1 MTRQRELELSE
12 TVRAACP
19 LIAKAMPY
27 MGHAT
32 IRNRGTAGGSLSHA
46 DPSAELPGV
55 ALALGA
61 EMIAG
66 GPNGRRT
73 VPATEFFFAELTTAL
88 EPDEMLC
95 EIRFPEAP
103 AGSRAAFAEVGSH
116 FGGLALVGVA
126 AQIDL
131 DSAGRC
137 TKAALAATGAGERPT
152 RLSSTEAVLTGE
164 VLEKQSIAE
173 AAEAAAGDV
182 EPLEDLHATAHWR
195 RRAAVAMAARVL
207 HEIADEAGNAMTAR
221 REGPRY
227 GQWPRVRAQR
237 GTPNAAGRFS
247 APRMRPNGDARGLCA
262 RGLRCVHH
270 RVGRRSRSEAA
281 SPSPFRPRERRSR
294 PSKAWRTGRVADRLA
309 AGLPREPRAPM
320 RLLHARFPHVADG
333 ISPGNTEP
341 G

>member
-1 MTRQRELELSE
+1 MKPAPFEYFAPETAEEALALMAEHGVEARPLAGGQSLVPLINMRMAQPSVLIDLNRCPELAYLREEDGMLVSGPMTRQRELELSE

-19 LIAKAMPY
+19 LIAKAMPH

-103 AGSRAAFAEVGSH
+103 GGSRAAFAEIGSH

-195 RRAAVAMAARVL
+195 RRAAVAMAARAL
-207 HEIADEAGNAMTAR
+207 HEIADEAGTR
-221 REGPRY
+221 
-227 GQWPRVRAQR
+227 
-237 GTPNAAGRFS
+237 
-247 APRMRPNGDARGLCA
+247 
-262 RGLRCVHH
+262 
-270 RVGRRSRSEAA
+270 
-281 SPSPFRPRERRSR
+281 
-294 PSKAWRTGRVADRLA
+294 
-309 AGLPREPRAPM
+309 
-320 RLLHARFPHVADG
+320 
-333 ISPGNTEP
+333 
-341 G
+341 

>member
-1 MTRQRELELSE
+1 MKPAPFEYFAPETAEEALALMAEHGVEARPLAGGQSLVPLINMRMAQPSVLIDLNRCPELAYLRGEDGMLVSGPMTRQRELELSE

-46 DPSAELPGV
+46 APSADLPGV

-207 HEIADEAGNAMTAR
+207 HEIADEAGTR
-221 REGPRY
+221 
-227 GQWPRVRAQR
+227 
-237 GTPNAAGRFS
+237 
-247 APRMRPNGDARGLCA
+247 
-262 RGLRCVHH
+262 
-270 RVGRRSRSEAA
+270 
-281 SPSPFRPRERRSR
+281 
-294 PSKAWRTGRVADRLA
+294 
-309 AGLPREPRAPM
+309 
-320 RLLHARFPHVADG
+320 
-333 ISPGNTEP
+333 
-341 G
+341 

>member
-1 MTRQRELELSE
+1 MKPAPFEYFAPETAEEALALMAEHGVEARPLAGGQSLVPLINMRMAQPSVLIDLNRCPELAYLRGEDGMLVSGPMTRQRELELSE

-207 HEIADEAGNAMTAR
+207 HEIADEAGTR
-221 REGPRY
+221 
-227 GQWPRVRAQR
+227 
-237 GTPNAAGRFS
+237 
-247 APRMRPNGDARGLCA
+247 
-262 RGLRCVHH
+262 
-270 RVGRRSRSEAA
+270 
-281 SPSPFRPRERRSR
+281 
-294 PSKAWRTGRVADRLA
+294 
-309 AGLPREPRAPM
+309 
-320 RLLHARFPHVADG
+320 
-333 ISPGNTEP
+333 
-341 G
+341 

>member
-1 MTRQRELELSE
+1 MKPAPFEYFAPETAEEALALMAEHGVEARPLAGGQSLVPLINMRMAQPSVLIDLNRCPELAYLREEDGMLVSGPMTRQRELELSE

-19 LIAKAMPY
+19 LIAKAMPH

-103 AGSRAAFAEVGSH
+103 AGSRAAFAEIGSH

-195 RRAAVAMAARVL
+195 RRAAVAMAARAL
-207 HEIADEAGNAMTAR
+207 HEIADEAGTR
-221 REGPRY
+221 
-227 GQWPRVRAQR
+227 
-237 GTPNAAGRFS
+237 
-247 APRMRPNGDARGLCA
+247 
-262 RGLRCVHH
+262 
-270 RVGRRSRSEAA
+270 
-281 SPSPFRPRERRSR
+281 
-294 PSKAWRTGRVADRLA
+294 
-309 AGLPREPRAPM
+309 
-320 RLLHARFPHVADG
+320 
-333 ISPGNTEP
+333 
-341 G
+341 

>member
-1 MTRQRELELSE
+1 MKPAPFEYFAPETAEEALALMAEHGVEARPLAGGQSLVPLINMRMAQPSVLIDLNRCPELAYLREEDGMLVSGPMTRQRELELSE

-19 LIAKAMPY
+19 LIAKAMPH

-195 RRAAVAMAARVL
+195 RRAAVAMAARAL
-207 HEIADEAGNAMTAR
+207 HEIADEAG
-221 REGPRY
+221 
-227 GQWPRVRAQR
+227 
-237 GTPNAAGRFS
+237 
-247 APRMRPNGDARGLCA
+247 MR
-262 RGLRCVHH
+262 
-270 RVGRRSRSEAA
+270 
-281 SPSPFRPRERRSR
+281 
-294 PSKAWRTGRVADRLA
+294 
-309 AGLPREPRAPM
+309 
-320 RLLHARFPHVADG
+320 
-333 ISPGNTEP
+333 
-341 G
+341 

>member
-1 MTRQRELELSE
+1 MKPAPFEYFAPETVEEALALIAEHGVEARPLAGGQSLVPLINMRMAQPSVLIDLNRCPELAYLREEDGMLVSGPMTRQRELELSE

-19 LIAKAMPY
+19 LIAKAMPH

-55 ALALGA
+55 ALALDA
-61 EMIAG
+61 EMIAA

-73 VPATEFFFAELTTAL
+73 VPATEFFLAELTTAL

-95 EIRFPEAP
+95 EIRFPQAP
-103 AGSRAAFAEVGSH
+103 AGSRAAFAEVGGH

-164 VLEKQSIAE
+164 VLEERSVAE

-182 EPLEDLHATAHWR
+182 EPLQDLHATAHWR
-195 RRAAVAMAARVL
+195 RRAVVAMAARAL
-207 HEIADEAGNAMTAR
+207 HEIAGGVE
-221 REGPRY
+221 
-227 GQWPRVRAQR
+227 
-237 GTPNAAGRFS
+237 
-247 APRMRPNGDARGLCA
+247 MR
-262 RGLRCVHH
+262 
-270 RVGRRSRSEAA
+270 
-281 SPSPFRPRERRSR
+281 
-294 PSKAWRTGRVADRLA
+294 
-309 AGLPREPRAPM
+309 
-320 RLLHARFPHVADG
+320 
-333 ISPGNTEP
+333 
-341 G
+341 

>member
-1 MTRQRELELSE
+1 MKPAPFEYFAPETAEEALALMAEHGVEARPLAGGQSLVPLINMRMAQPSVLIDLNRCPELAYLREEDGMLVSGPMTRQRELELSE

-19 LIAKAMPY
+19 LIAKAMPH

-88 EPDEMLC
+88 KPDEMLC

-195 RRAAVAMAARVL
+195 RRAAVAMAARAL
-207 HEIADEAGNAMTAR
+207 HEIADEAGTR
-221 REGPRY
+221 
-227 GQWPRVRAQR
+227 
-237 GTPNAAGRFS
+237 
-247 APRMRPNGDARGLCA
+247 
-262 RGLRCVHH
+262 
-270 RVGRRSRSEAA
+270 
-281 SPSPFRPRERRSR
+281 
-294 PSKAWRTGRVADRLA
+294 
-309 AGLPREPRAPM
+309 
-320 RLLHARFPHVADG
+320 
-333 ISPGNTEP
+333 
-341 G
+341 

>member
-1 MTRQRELELSE
+1 MKPAPFEYFAPETAEEALALMAEHGVEARPLAGGQSLVPLINMRMAQPSVLIDLNRCPELAYLREEDGMLVSGPMTRQRELELSE

-19 LIAKAMPY
+19 LIAKAMPH

-55 ALALGA
+55 ALALDA

-195 RRAAVAMAARVL
+195 RRAAVAMAAWAL
-207 HEIADEAGNAMTAR
+207 HEIADEAGTR
-221 REGPRY
+221 
-227 GQWPRVRAQR
+227 
-237 GTPNAAGRFS
+237 
-247 APRMRPNGDARGLCA
+247 
-262 RGLRCVHH
+262 
-270 RVGRRSRSEAA
+270 
-281 SPSPFRPRERRSR
+281 
-294 PSKAWRTGRVADRLA
+294 
-309 AGLPREPRAPM
+309 
-320 RLLHARFPHVADG
+320 
-333 ISPGNTEP
+333 
-341 G
+341 

>member
-1 MTRQRELELSE
+1 MKPAPFEYFAPETAEEALALMAEHGVEARPLAGGQSLVPLINMRMAQPSVLIDLNRCPELAYLREEDGMLVSGPMTRQRELELSE

-19 LIAKAMPY
+19 LIAKAMPH

-195 RRAAVAMAARVL
+195 RRAAVAMAARAL
-207 HEIADEAGNAMTAR
+207 HEIADETG
-221 REGPRY
+221 
-227 GQWPRVRAQR
+227 
-237 GTPNAAGRFS
+237 
-247 APRMRPNGDARGLCA
+247 MR
-262 RGLRCVHH
+262 
-270 RVGRRSRSEAA
+270 
-281 SPSPFRPRERRSR
+281 
-294 PSKAWRTGRVADRLA
+294 
-309 AGLPREPRAPM
+309 
-320 RLLHARFPHVADG
+320 
-333 ISPGNTEP
+333 
-341 G
+341 

>member
-1 MTRQRELELSE
+1 MKPAPFEYFAPETAEEAVALMAEHGVEARPLAGGQSLVPLINMRMAQPSVLIDLNRCPELAYLREEDGMLVSGPMTRQRELELSE

-19 LIAKAMPY
+19 LIAKAMPH

-195 RRAAVAMAARVL
+195 RRAAVAMAARAL
-207 HEIADEAGNAMTAR
+207 HEIADEAGTR
-221 REGPRY
+221 
-227 GQWPRVRAQR
+227 
-237 GTPNAAGRFS
+237 
-247 APRMRPNGDARGLCA
+247 
-262 RGLRCVHH
+262 
-270 RVGRRSRSEAA
+270 
-281 SPSPFRPRERRSR
+281 
-294 PSKAWRTGRVADRLA
+294 
-309 AGLPREPRAPM
+309 
-320 RLLHARFPHVADG
+320 
-333 ISPGNTEP
+333 
-341 G
+341 